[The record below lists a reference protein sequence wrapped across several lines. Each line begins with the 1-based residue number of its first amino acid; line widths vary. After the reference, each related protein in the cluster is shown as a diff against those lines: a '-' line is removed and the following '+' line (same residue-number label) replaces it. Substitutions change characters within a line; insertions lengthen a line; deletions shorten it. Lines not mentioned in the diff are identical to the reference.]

1 MTCFLV
7 FSDLQPVKTRNKKI
21 LNSDMLQNAFSRILQ
36 KLFSHNHLSS
46 STCRKLTCDWWIGS
60 HENSR
65 RATMKRDFRLA
76 SSHNGYELLIFSHLL
91 HRMCDDTNKKL
102 LRYTLNQRESRFHRR
117 NICLRIY
124 FSMVKKYL
132 SLKNDKIAPTCRG
145 THKTLSYEDAY
156 ALILKITILTST
168 WN

>member
-1 MTCFLV
+1 
-7 FSDLQPVKTRNKKI
+7 
-21 LNSDMLQNAFSRILQ
+21 
-36 KLFSHNHLSS
+36 
-46 STCRKLTCDWWIGS
+46 
-60 HENSR
+60 
-65 RATMKRDFRLA
+65 MKRDFRLA

-168 WN
+168 